1 MNHESEKDMTRDVED
16 HPKLYQALAD
26 DENRYKSM
34 EVDKSGEIDEKFWWS
49 EWGHLNSLKE
59 ELGATLVL
67 MWIGLILASLSTLYF
82 DQRVSL
88 AIVWLFLV
96 SSTVTWWVN
105 VSKQQEWVDEN
116 NGEWE

>member
-1 MNHESEKDMTRDVED
+1 MNWESEKDMAQDVEE

-26 DENRYKSM
+26 DDSE
-34 EVDKSGEIDEKFWWS
+34 DIDENFWWS

-67 MWIGLILASLSTLYF
+67 MWIGLILASISTLYF
-82 DQRVSL
+82 DPRFSL
-88 AIVWLFLV
+88 AIIWLFLV
-96 SSTVTWWVN
+96 SSTIAWWIN